1 MWVGIIHMNGRLY
14 DAMLHRF
21 LSPDNYVQ
29 DPSNPLNFNRYSY
42 VLNNPLIYIDVNGEF
57 WHIVIGAVVGG
68 LVNLAVKAVQ
78 GKIHNWKDGFVAF
91 GIGTAAGAI
100 GATTGGGAFT
110 MAGGAAGGVGG
121 FLAGGAGGLAGTAF
135 ASPVQNLGNHLY
147 FGDPLMTPKQ
157 YITGIAIGGVTGG
170 IVNGG
175 IAALNGRN
183 F

>member
-1 MWVGIIHMNGRLY
+1 MNGRLY
-14 DAMLHRF
+14 DAMPHHF

-29 DPSNPLNFNRYSY
+29 EPNPLNFNRYSY

-78 GKIHNWKDGFVAF
+78 GKIHNWKGGFVAF
-91 GIGTAAGAI
+91 GIGAAAGAI
-100 GATTGGGAFT
+100 GAATGGVAFT
-110 MAGGAAGGVGG
+110 MAAGAAGGVGG
-121 FLAGGAGGLAGTAF
+121 FLAEGVAGTAF

-157 YITGIAIGGVTGG
+157 YITGIAIGGITGE
-170 IVNGG
+170 
-175 IAALNGRN
+175 
-183 F
+183 